1 MGSWDPPWI
10 NYGQISFHMT
20 EKLDIKPMSSNL
32 TQHQTR
38 THQTKSPPAQLEC
51 PKKKDS
57 MSAFSSN
64 LNYNISPIQPLWFLT
79 WLHFPCFEDAQLLNL
94 AFGSSNSSLMA
105 RHYLTTGTSHKKWRP
120 NEMKPQNPPS
130 FSYPFSVGG
139 QKAAQAWACIGLFM
153 CKSAG

>member
-10 NYGQISFHMT
+10 TYGQISFHLT
-20 EKLDIKPMSSNL
+20 ENLDIKPMSSNL

-64 LNYNISPIQPLWFLT
+64 LNYNISPIQPLWFVT
-79 WLHFPCFEDAQLLNL
+79 WLHFTYFEDAQLLNL
-94 AFGSSNSSLMA
+94 AFGSSKSSCPF
-105 RHYLTTGTSHKKWRP
+105 GWTSEKVRW
-120 NEMKPQNPPS
+120 
-130 FSYPFSVGG
+130 
-139 QKAAQAWACIGLFM
+139 
-153 CKSAG
+153 